1 MARGLPGVWSA
12 LIGLPLIGV
21 GAYVVLAETQ
31 FPATFGYPYILFGGF
46 VLLLGLYIHIVA
58 APEGPTLREG
68 EEMIATRQPIQRA
81 STVKVALGFP
91 ILLVATY
98 LFLFTRQPY
107 VYPTVALV
115 VGLYLFSTGLQT
127 YWANSLTTYYLTN
140 ERVIREYRLVSLVRQ
155 EVPLSKVRGV
165 EERKSL
171 VEAMVGLGNIRVASG
186 AGSLQVVMAN
196 IRESAEFA
204 DRIRERL

>member
-12 LIGLPLIGV
+12 LIGLPLIAIG
-21 GAYVVLAETQ
+21 GYITIGETS
-31 FPATFGYPYILFGGF
+31 FPAQFGYPYVLFGVF
-46 VLLLGLYIHIVA
+46 VLVLGLYIHIVA
-58 APEGPTLREG
+58 APEGPTLRDG
-68 EEMIATRQPIQRA
+68 EEMIDTRQPIQRA
-81 STVKVALGFP
+81 STVKVAVGLP
-91 ILLVATY
+91 IILVATY

-115 VGLYLFSTGLQT
+115 VGLFLFSTGLQT

-155 EVPLSKVRGV
+155 EVPISKIRGV

-171 VEAMVGLGNIRVASG
+171 IEAMVGLGNVRVASG

-196 IRESAEFA
+196 IRESADFA
-204 DRIRERL
+204 DEIRRML